1 MRENLKMVLFQ
12 ELAVFFFEDGRR
24 YQGTWKNNKM
34 DGYGYIIWPDN
45 SFYEGEFKEDRKEG
59 FGICTIGKK
68 IFMGIWFNNKLEGKV
83 IVIEQDKLKKQ
94 LWKNG
99 RALKNLSIDTPII
112 FENFAQNIKNKK

>member
-1 MRENLKMVLFQ
+1 
-12 ELAVFFFEDGRR
+12 
-24 YQGTWKNNKM
+24 
-34 DGYGYIIWPDN
+34 
-45 SFYEGEFKEDRKEG
+45 
-59 FGICTIGKK
+59 
-68 IFMGIWFNNKLEGKV
+68 MGIWFNNKLEGKV